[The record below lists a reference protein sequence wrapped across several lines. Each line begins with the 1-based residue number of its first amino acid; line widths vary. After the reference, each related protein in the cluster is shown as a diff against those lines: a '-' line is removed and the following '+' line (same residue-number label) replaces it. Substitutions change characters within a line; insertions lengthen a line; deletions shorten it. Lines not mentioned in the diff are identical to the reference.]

1 MPSARSTQPRWVTEP
16 TIKPMLAPPRHSR
29 MPTCTRCIGC
39 CAWAPAKD
47 AISMVAAIPPRILE
61 RRMKQSPA
69 VKYDASRETGK
80 RRAPG
85 ASHLYGTTSPAMPDC
100 LGVSQVAA
108 KALDAFAGVFE
119 IGGLG
124 GVGDPERR
132 AKPERRALHHG
143 DALRLQELGDE
154 ILVVADH
161 LAGRR
166 SLADG
171 TGAGRIDVEGAL
183 RPRAIDALGLIE
195 HRDHEIA
202 ALLEHLVVHWN
213 EILRTVQRFDRGPLR
228 DRRRVRGRLRL
239 DRRHRLDQLRRPA
252 GIADAPAGH
261 AIGF

>member
-1 MPSARSTQPRWVTEP
+1 MPSTRSTQPRWVTEP

-47 AISMVAAIPPRILE
+47 AISMVAAIPPRMLE
-61 RRMKQSPA
+61 RRMKKSPA

-85 ASHLYGTTSPAMPDC
+85 ASPLYGTTFQGVPDC
-100 LGVSQVAA
+100 LGLSQIAA

-124 GVGDPERR
+124 GVGDPERW

-143 DALRLQELGDE
+143 DALRLQKLGDE

-166 SLADG
+166 SLADSA
-171 TGAGRIDVEGAL
+171 GAGRIDVEGAF

-195 HRDHEIA
+195 HRDHEVA
-202 ALLEHLVVHWN
+202 PFLEHLIVRRDEV
-213 EILRTVQRFDRGPLR
+213 LRPVERLDRGPLR
-228 DRRRVRGRLRL
+228 DRRRV
-239 DRRHRLDQLRRPA
+239 
-252 GIADAPAGH
+252 
-261 AIGF
+261 